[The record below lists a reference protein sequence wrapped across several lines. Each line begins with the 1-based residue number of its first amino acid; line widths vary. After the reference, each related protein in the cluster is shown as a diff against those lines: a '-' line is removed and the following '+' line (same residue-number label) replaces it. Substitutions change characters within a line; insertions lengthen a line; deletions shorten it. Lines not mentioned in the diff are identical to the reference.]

1 MEKDDYT
8 KSIELYGDYYNKNNS
23 ILTELLE
30 MLKSNNQII
39 LWGAGLKGKAFIQ
52 IIDEE
57 CKYIDCIVD
66 MDKKKQGQKLK
77 TNHIVKGI
85 DAISSDAVILI
96 VNIKYY
102 MSICISLIKSG
113 YDIKKMRLISLD
125 SYIQGDISL
134 DEIENNT
141 IWKRKRYYD

>member
-1 MEKDDYT
+1 MEKDDYI
-8 KSIELYGDYYNKNNS
+8 KSIELYGDYYRENKGTL
-23 ILTELLE
+23 IELLE

-52 IIDEE
+52 IIDNE

-77 TNHIVKGI
+77 TGHIINGTDVI
-85 DAISSDAVILI
+85 NSEAVILI

-102 MSICISLIKSG
+102 MSICISLINIG

-125 SYIQGDISL
+125 SYIQEDISL
-134 DEIENNT
+134 DEIKNNT